1 MRDNSAN
8 NMILYSAIDKKKFY
22 PFFYD
27 LDLALIFDL
36 APVTNDV
43 FNPSTSYDA
52 SSNFVW
58 ENFYA
63 LYKDEV
69 INRYGE
75 LRNSILNEQY
85 MREVYEDFVK
95 EIPSADIALE
105 NSKWSATATSAAFEE
120 ILNIFKTRI
129 EYLDKEYYKI

>member
-1 MRDNSAN
+1 
-8 NMILYSAIDKKKFY
+8 MILYSAIDKKKFY

-27 LDLALIFDL
+27 LDLSLRFDA

-52 SSNFVW
+52 GSNFVW
-58 ENFYA
+58 ENFYT

-75 LRNSILNEQY
+75 LRNTILNEPY

-95 EIPSADIALE
+95 EIPAADIMLE
-105 NSKWSATATSAAFEE
+105 NSKWSASATAEAFEN
-120 ILNIFKTRI
+120 ILNTVKTRL
-129 EYLDKEYYKI
+129 EYLDSDYYKI